1 MYFPEDFLEDL
12 RNRLDIVDVVSSY
25 IPLTRAGSNYKALC
39 PFHEE
44 KTPSFFVSPDKQI
57 FHCFGCGKGGNV
69 FTFVMEYE
77 KVSFPEAVELLA
89 RKYGIPLPRE
99 RAGGQRPSSG
109 ISLKNIFAIN
119 ELASRFYH
127 KNLFSKRGKP
137 ALDYLFSRGLTVKTI
152 KEFRLG
158 YAPGE
163 WDEFVSLAKGK
174 GASDRLIL
182 SSGLGIESERGKVYD
197 RFRNRIV
204 FPVFD
209 LQGRVVG
216 FGGRV
221 LDPQDSPKYLNSPD
235 TPVFKKSQLLYGLHR
250 ARSFATQ
257 KLFLVEGYMDVIGL
271 AQAGIKNAVACLGTS
286 LTDTHL
292 KILQRYAKE
301 LVLVFDPDT
310 AGINAARRAV
320 RLGLNLPM
328 TIRVLFL
335 PEGLDPDEF
344 VLREG
349 EEAFERLA
357 DSAEEGFE
365 FLLRTTLA
373 GYDLDNPKQKSL
385 ALKELFDLLKDVE
398 DSIIQS
404 EYLNLVSQRLAIP
417 DALARREFAKY
428 LRARA
433 RYGRQRLDTSPEGE
447 DRPPSGPEVELLKV
461 ALCEPSLRSV
471 VLDVLEP
478 TDFADEDVLLIW
490 DRLKAGKDLNS
501 IIVELDSGDLKVSQ
515 AVETWLRRLG
525 FESVEAPE
533 ELVYKGYEIIKR
545 RRADRR
551 IEMLKEMIRR
561 RQRTGEDASDLI
573 TELNEV
579 IKAKGGM

>member
-69 FTFVMEYE
+69 FSFVMEYE

-89 RKYGIPLPRE
+89 RKYGIPLPKDRTGA
-99 RAGGQRPSSG
+99 RVPSAG

-137 ALDYLFSRGLTVKTI
+137 ALDYLFSRGLTLNTI

-158 YAPGE
+158 YAPAE
-163 WDEFVSLAKGK
+163 WDEFVNLARKK
-174 GASDRLIL
+174 GAKDRLIV
-182 SSGLGIESERGKVYD
+182 SSGLGIESEKGKVYD
-197 RFRNRIV
+197 RFRNRII

-235 TPVFKKSQLLYGLHR
+235 TPVFKKSQLLYGLNR
-250 ARSFATQ
+250 ARSFAAP

-271 AQAGIKNAVACLGTS
+271 FQAGIKNAVACLGTS
-286 LTDTHL
+286 ITDSHL
-292 KILQRYAKE
+292 KILQRYTKE
-301 LVLVFDPDT
+301 LVLVFDPDP

-320 RLGLNLPM
+320 RLGLNLPI
-328 TIRVLFL
+328 TIKVLFL

-344 VLREG
+344 VLQKG
-349 EEAFERLA
+349 KDAFERLA
-357 DSAEEGFE
+357 DSAEEGFD

-428 LRARA
+428 LRTSG
-433 RYGRQRLDTSPEGE
+433 RYGPRKADAPSEGE
-447 DRPPSGPEVELLKV
+447 YRPPSGPEVELLKV

-471 VLDVLEP
+471 VLDLLEP
-478 TDFADEDVLLIW
+478 LDFEDEGVLLVW

-501 IIVELDSGDLKVSQ
+501 IIVELDSGELRVSSS
-515 AVETWLRRLG
+515 VESWLRRLG
-525 FESVEAPE
+525 FESVESPE
-533 ELVYKGYEIIKR
+533 ELIRKGYELIKR
-545 RRADRR
+545 RRMDRK
-551 IEMLKEMIRR
+551 IEMLKEMIKR
-561 RQRTGEDASDLI
+561 RQRAGEDVSELI
-573 TELNEV
+573 TELNET